1 MMRNIVE
8 GPPAPGDHP
17 PPLWKRLAWFV
28 AIAVAGTGATAIVA
42 YTMKALLPE
51 YPHG

>member
-1 MMRNIVE
+1 MPDIIE
-8 GPPAPGDHP
+8 QPPEPGAPI

-28 AIAVAGTGATAIVA
+28 GLAVAGSSITALAA
-42 YTMKALLPE
+42 YGMKALLPA

>member
-1 MMRNIVE
+1 MRDIIE
-8 GPPAPGDHP
+8 GPPEPGAPA

-28 AIAVAGTGATAIVA
+28 GLAIAASAITMLAA
-42 YTMKALLPE
+42 YAMKALLPD